1 VQVSELIGLPVRDNG
16 SHRIGTVIDA
26 RVTVTEDSDGRPS
39 QPQLLGLLVNPRSHS
54 SFLGYERSAANE
66 PRPLFALLKW
76 RQRDTFLAA
85 WEDVDVVDADAVRL
99 RKGYVRYSPVLRASE
114 TEV

>member
-1 VQVSELIGLPVRDNG
+1 MQASELIGLPVRDNG
-16 SHRIGTVIDA
+16 SHRVGTVIDA
-26 RVTVTEDSDGRPS
+26 RLTVTEDSDGRPS
-39 QPQLLGLLVNPRSHS
+39 QPQLLGLLVSPRSRS

-66 PRPLFALLKW
+66 PRLLSALLQW
-76 RQRDTFLAA
+76 RHRDTFLAA

-99 RKGYVRYSPVLRASE
+99 RKGYVRYSPVLRDSE